1 MRAFPQLHSSRVTYH
16 LIYTT
21 NYLLNSE
28 GTKIRANRSLAAIE
42 ASLET
47 ESDDGMPLHNFYR
60 RLSQQ
65 VRTNC
70 RGRRRSKGTSKKPA
84 SN

>member
-1 MRAFPQLHSSRVTYH
+1 MLRAFPQLYSSRVTYH

-28 GTKIRANRSLAAIE
+28 GTRIRANHALAAIE

-47 ESDDGMPLHNFYR
+47 ESDDGMPLHNFVSVYR
-60 RLSQQ
+60 SRPGDAHGL
-65 VRTNC
+65 C
-70 RGRRRSKGTSKKPA
+70 RSL
-84 SN
+84 